1 MRVLEMTGLIKQLY
15 ESGEVRRDG
24 CVLIVKSGRYH
35 MSKGTSVHSIDVECS
50 SEARLVAHWLGFVD
64 NVGEA
69 EQAAEP
75 VKAAAKKV
83 RRARE
88 YVLFIKC
95 ADQKSYD
102 ARNDGDGRY
111 YLNIFAFNRNEAMK
125 QGRDIV
131 RENVGR
137 YGPKMKIKVRLAT
150 PFEQTAS

>member
-1 MRVLEMTGLIKQLY
+1 MTGLVPQLR
-15 ESGEVRRDG
+15 ESGEVRKNG
-24 CVLIVKSGRYH
+24 CVLIVKNGRYH

-50 SEARLVAHWLGFVD
+50 SEARLVAHWRGFVE

-69 EQAAEP
+69 EQVLEP
-75 VKAAAKKV
+75 VKAAAK
-83 RRARE
+83 RAFRPRE

-95 ADQKSYD
+95 ADQDSYE

-111 YLNIFAFNRNEAMK
+111 YQNIIACNRNEAMR

-131 RENVGR
+131 RENVGP